1 MKKIFIISMLI
12 IASFMLSGCDEDKNM
27 TNITVAE
34 VTHSVFYAPWYVA
47 INEGYFEEEGL
58 NIEVILTS
66 GADKVGSAVL
76 SGDAQI
82 GLSGLEATL
91 YVYDNGAK
99 DYLISFAA
107 LTKRDG
113 QFLFGDCSLKDTF
126 TIEDLKGKSVLVG
139 RTGGMPA
146 MVFNYGLYK
155 NGLTDKD
162 VILDTSVEFASLS
175 GAYIGKQADF
185 VNLFEP
191 TALSL
196 EKEGYG
202 CVLASVGLMSGE
214 VPYTVFHTK
223 KSYLENNEET
233 IKKFTKAIDKGI
245 KYVMEHDDETV
256 AKSIL
261 NSFADTS
268 LEDLTEIVKRY
279 READSWWENT
289 YISEKAYNNLIDLMK
304 YNDALEV
311 EVDYNTI
318 VSNKYNGH
326 TSSN

>member
-1 MKKIFIISMLI
+1 MKKILIILGVILSSML
-12 IASFMLSGCDEDKNM
+12 LSGCEEEKEL
-27 TNITVAE
+27 TTITVAE

-58 NIEVILTS
+58 DIEVVLTP

-91 YVYDNGAK
+91 YVYNNQAD
-99 DYLISFAA
+99 DYLVSFGA

-113 QFLFGDCSLKDTF
+113 QFLFGDCSLKDNF
-126 TIEDLKGKSVLVG
+126 KIEDLKGKSVLVG
-139 RTGGMPA
+139 RAGGMPA

-162 VILDTSVEFASLS
+162 VILNTSVEFASLS

-223 KSYLENNEET
+223 KSYLEENSEI

-245 KYVMEHDDETV
+245 NYVMDHSDEEV

-261 NSFADTS
+261 NSFSDTS

-279 READSWWENT
+279 READSWWNNT
-289 YISEKAYNNLIDLMK
+289 YISEEAYNNLLELMK
-304 YNDALEV
+304 YNNALE
-311 EVDYNTI
+311 EKIEYNTI
-318 VSNKYNGH
+318 VNNEYNGH
-326 TSSN
+326 TSTN

>member
-1 MKKIFIISMLI
+1 MLI

-223 KSYLENNEET
+223 K
-233 IKKFTKAIDKGI
+233 IGRAH
-245 KYVMEHDDETV
+245 V
-256 AKSIL
+256 
-261 NSFADTS
+261 
-268 LEDLTEIVKRY
+268 
-279 READSWWENT
+279 
-289 YISEKAYNNLIDLMK
+289 
-304 YNDALEV
+304 
-311 EVDYNTI
+311 
-318 VSNKYNGH
+318 
-326 TSSN
+326 

>member
-139 RTGGMPA
+139 RTG
-146 MVFNYGLYK
+146 LR
-155 NGLTDKD
+155 L
-162 VILDTSVEFASLS
+162 
-175 GAYIGKQADF
+175 
-185 VNLFEP
+185 VNL
-191 TALSL
+191 
-196 EKEGYG
+196 
-202 CVLASVGLMSGE
+202 
-214 VPYTVFHTK
+214 
-223 KSYLENNEET
+223 
-233 IKKFTKAIDKGI
+233 
-245 KYVMEHDDETV
+245 
-256 AKSIL
+256 
-261 NSFADTS
+261 
-268 LEDLTEIVKRY
+268 
-279 READSWWENT
+279 
-289 YISEKAYNNLIDLMK
+289 
-304 YNDALEV
+304 
-311 EVDYNTI
+311 
-318 VSNKYNGH
+318 
-326 TSSN
+326 